1 MAKTIST
8 YSIELEARFAMS
20 DEAKKGLQN
29 VQNSL
34 ADLQKSADSLDFDAA
49 GKSFEAIRKSLGG
62 IGENAKAYGAE
73 LNKTFSALQKQAE
86 RLTYSQTEQ
95 GKKERE
101 RLQFLKAQSETT
113 KAEKKEIERLEK
125 RVVDLN
131 DAELEAKL
139 KQNRALRI
147 QIKTAQADLKVRKSA
162 ASLIK
167 DDLKGL
173 TERIKKQKEYLKTLS
188 ATGKAYVG
196 LKKAGKM
203 AARGAAVAAG
213 IGGAAFGLA
222 AASLAGADAEAQNVR
237 EAQRIKAAMSDDMK
251 RSVLS
256 SLRVKS
262 GADAASIVDA
272 VNRVTDVLG
281 RNASR
286 SDIEA
291 AAVAELRMPGA
302 SELFR
307 SQNAGKADYAV
318 LLGRLESI
326 QKSTGLSSTEMQ
338 GVAESVSRMGNYA
351 FRKGATQS
359 DLVALLGGLQGA
371 GVFSDA
377 EHQERA
383 VRAFLASMKAGENIF
398 DKAQSFDWARYAGH
412 NQQARNRAAS
422 GVAAMDWAGLRA
434 AATSQEKGGKLSTA
448 EQAAMRMRQME
459 ETRNRLMV
467 RIMEHTFPLIDRV
480 MQWLDQ
486 NMDRISL
493 NLAKAFQTLLKI
505 ADFVTMGKI
514 AGLAE
519 SIAEGETKIAELERI
534 VVEGDAERERVE
546 KQRDKVLANIQ
557 RRQEGGK
564 LDAERAKLL
573 TEQAKMARTYN
584 ELADLLIKSRLESE
598 DNATALPQ
606 KSMGGLLV
614 GRGIVGERGGELVIP
629 ADYTRSGRAQNIIQN
644 ISQSFNMAGNQTTAH
659 SLATVIGSKS
669 FNKNAFALRRNGFV

>member
-8 YSIELEARFAMS
+8 YSIDLEARFAMS

-34 ADLQKSADSLDFDAA
+34 ADLQKSADSLDFDTA
-49 GKSFEAIRKSLGG
+49 GKSFEAIRKNLSG
-62 IGENAKAYGAE
+62 ISENAKAYGAE

-101 RLQFLKAQSETT
+101 RLQSLKAQAETT

-167 DDLKGL
+167 DDLKGI

-196 LKKAGKM
+196 LRKAGKI

-222 AASLAGADAEAQNVR
+222 AASFAGADAEAQNVR

-272 VNRVTDVLG
+272 INRVTDVLG

-338 GVAESVSRMGNYA
+338 SVAESVSRMGNFA

-383 VRAFLASMKAGENIF
+383 VRAFLASLRAGENMF
-398 DKAQSFDWARYAGH
+398 DKAQTFDWSRYAGH

-422 GVAAMDWAGLRA
+422 GVASMDWAGLRA

-493 NLAKAFQTLLKI
+493 NLAKAFQTLLQI

-514 AGLAE
+514 SGLAE
-519 SIAEGETKIAELERI
+519 SIAEGEQKIAELERI

-629 ADYTRSGRAQNIIQN
+629 AEYTRSGRASNIVQN
-644 ISQSFNMAGNQTTAH
+644 ISQTFNMSGNQTTAH
-659 SLATVIGSKS
+659 SLASVIGGKS
-669 FNKNAFALRRNGFV
+669 FNRNAFARTRNGFV

>member
-8 YSIELEARFAMS
+8 YSIDLEARFAMS

-49 GKSFEAIRKSLGG
+49 GKSFDAIRKSLGG
-62 IGENAKAYGAE
+62 IGENAKAYGDE
-73 LNKTFSALQKQAE
+73 LKKTFSVLQKQAE

-101 RLQFLKAQSETT
+101 RLQFLKSQAETT

-162 ASLIK
+162 SSLIK

-196 LKKAGKM
+196 LKKAGKI
-203 AARGAAVAAG
+203 AARGAAVVAG
-213 IGGAAFGLA
+213 IGGAAVGLA

-237 EAQRIKAAMSDDMK
+237 EAHRIKAAMSDDAK
-251 RSVLS
+251 RSILS

-272 VNRVTDVLG
+272 INRVTDVLG

-359 DLVALLGGLQGA
+359 DLVALIGGLQGA

-383 VRAFLASMKAGENIF
+383 VRAFLASLRAGENMF
-398 DKAQSFDWARYAGH
+398 DKAQSFDWSRYAGH

-422 GVAAMDWAGLRA
+422 GVAAMDWSGLRA

-448 EQAAMRMRQME
+448 EQAAMRIRQME

-493 NLAKAFQTLLKI
+493 NLAKMFQTLLHI
-505 ADFVTMGKI
+505 ADFVTMGKFSGI
-514 AGLAE
+514 AE
-519 SIAEGETKIAELERI
+519 SIAEGEARIAELERI

-546 KQRDKVLANIQ
+546 KQREKVIANLQ

-564 LDAERAKLL
+564 MDAERAKLL

-614 GRGIVGERGGELVIP
+614 GRGVVGERGGELVIP

-644 ISQSFNMAGNQTTAH
+644 ISQSFNMTGNQTTAH

-669 FNKNAFALRRNGFV
+669 FNRNAFALHRNGFA